1 MFKCVYNNYIRK
13 NEYERQETVG
23 NKTGNDERGKKPRK
37 HQKTLWNVNLIGN
50 IRLPS

>member
-1 MFKCVYNNYIRK
+1 MECTNVFTATKFARLEGTMMEIK
-13 NEYERQETVG
+13 QEM
-23 NKTGNDERGKKPRK
+23 KRGKKPRK